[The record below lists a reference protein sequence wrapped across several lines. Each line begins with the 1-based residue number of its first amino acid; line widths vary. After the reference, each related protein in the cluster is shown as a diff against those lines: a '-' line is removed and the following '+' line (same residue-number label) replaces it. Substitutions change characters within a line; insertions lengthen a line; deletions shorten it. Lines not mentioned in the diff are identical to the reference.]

1 MPENSKVL
9 VTGATGYIGGR
20 LVPKLLKL
28 GYQVRVFVR
37 NPERLAGR
45 SWLKDVEVVT
55 GDVLNTD
62 SLPAAMSGIQYAY
75 YLIHSMGSGRDFHEY
90 DINAAHH
97 FASHAKMA
105 GVERIIYLGGLGNP
119 NESLSTH
126 LTSRHETGDAL
137 RKEGVAV
144 TEFRAAVVV
153 GSGSMSFE
161 MIRYLVER
169 LPAMICPRWVYTKV
183 QPIGI
188 TDLLEYL
195 ATSLQ
200 IPKSANQIIEIGG
213 EDVTTY
219 GDMMLGYAKVR
230 GLRRLLVPV
239 PVLTPRLSS
248 YWVHWITPIP
258 ASLSG
263 PLIEGLRNEV
273 VVKTQLSQKLF
284 PSIKPLN
291 YISSVTLTLN
301 DLEEGN
307 VDTSWSDA
315 LWNSTPLT
323 SSLELDAQSGIIL
336 ERRRIRISALPDEV
350 YKIFTGIGAQRGWY
364 YATWLWQIRGVIDRI
379 VGGVGLRRGRRHP
392 DDLRMGDAIDFW
404 RVEHIQPGS
413 SVRFKAEMKVPGRA
427 WLQFTAKPQPDGTT
441 VLEQLVGFAPK
452 GLFGLIYWYSLYPI
466 HRIIFRGL
474 IRNIKKRAEQSSTQ
488 LSEAIQ

>member
-1 MPENSKVL
+1 MPDNSKVL

-301 DLEEGN
+301 DLEA
-307 VDTSWSDA
+307 VSYTH
-315 LWNSTPLT
+315 LTLPTTPY
-323 SSLELDAQSGIIL
+323 
-336 ERRRIRISALPDEV
+336 V
-350 YKIFTGIGAQRGWY
+350 
-364 YATWLWQIRGVIDRI
+364 
-379 VGGVGLRRGRRHP
+379 
-392 DDLRMGDAIDFW
+392 
-404 RVEHIQPGS
+404 
-413 SVRFKAEMKVPGRA
+413 
-427 WLQFTAKPQPDGTT
+427 
-441 VLEQLVGFAPK
+441 
-452 GLFGLIYWYSLYPI
+452 
-466 HRIIFRGL
+466 
-474 IRNIKKRAEQSSTQ
+474 
-488 LSEAIQ
+488 